1 MGILQLW
8 ELAGLDRF
16 FHATPTTTP
25 DPRIVIVEINESDIK
40 KTRQWPISDA
50 TLAELLQKIKMLQPR
65 AIGLDLY
72 RDLPVGEG
80 AEALAAVL
88 QSTPNL
94 IGIQKVVPGADG
106 SVVSPPPMLSQLD
119 RVGFNDILLD
129 IDGRVR
135 RALLS
140 VRLNSGKTMHSL
152 PVRLAL
158 LYLEAKDIQLK
169 AIDQPNSGF
178 ALGKATFVPLQE
190 DAGGY
195 VHADIGGYQIL
206 LNFRNHANCW
216 SETCRPF
223 QTIPIAEVLDNR
235 VGKEI
240 MRDRIVLVSSTAE
253 SVNDRFFI
261 PFSESYFT
269 APMGVEIHAEIIS
282 QILGA
287 AIDGQPLIK
296 ILPKP
301 LEYAWILAWAI
312 AGAAWGASR
321 GGLRLLVG
329 LVMTWVA
336 LILGSYTLFLL
347 GWWLPVVPSALCLL
361 GSTILV
367 ASYVRAKEL
376 QKLIRDRII
385 AESALRV
392 SNEKFAKAFRA
403 SPDPI
408 SISDLHNG
416 RFIEVNDSFLS
427 TFGCDRDQ
435 ITNGL
440 MIESDIWVKTSERT
454 QIHHAL
460 QTNGYI
466 RNAEVCFSA
475 QGGDQIKTV
484 LFSGELLD
492 LDGRL
497 CLIAISKDITERKQ
511 AEIMRQAKDAAEAA
525 SQAKSQ
531 FIAHMSH
538 ELRTPLNAILG
549 FTGLMSHDPTLKSEN
564 LEYLGI
570 VNRSGKHLLEL
581 INNILEMS
589 KIEAG
594 QMTIQ
599 KQNFDLNQ
607 LLDSIWEMLHLKAKS
622 KNLQLIFER
631 DPELPRYIQ
640 TEETK
645 LRQVLINLLANAIKF
660 TKEGSVTLRIREVGK
675 LSSLSTIGYPI
686 STTLIFEV
694 EDTGPGI
701 PPSDLDTPL
710 FEAFVQTE
718 IGKKTNDSTGLGLS
732 ISKEIVQ
739 LLGGE
744 LTYSSTLGKGTIFRF
759 DIQVDLIDQPI
770 QTRLEKR
777 AIALEPGQISY
788 RILVVEDDLENRQV
802 LVRILTGVGLQV
814 REAINGLEAV
824 KLWQSWQPHLIWMDI
839 RMPELDGCEATQQIR
854 AEEQKWKIANRE
866 APLSTLSLTQLPVP
880 ISKTAIIALTAIA
893 FAEERSQILAAG
905 CDDIILKPFQEEEIF
920 AKMSEHLGIRYIYA
934 QSRDS
939 GKLIEKETLSPEATL
954 KLLAKMSSTWI
965 DKLNIAATKA
975 DADLIAELLQQEP
988 VLDLI
993 LGNTLLDWT
1002 DNYQFERIIDLTTQV
1017 RHE

>member
-1 MGILQLW
+1 MGVLQLW

-16 FHATPTTTP
+16 FHAKPTTTT

-50 TLAELLQKIKMLQPR
+50 TLAELLQKIKVLQPR

-80 AEALAAVL
+80 AEALTEVL

-94 IGIQKVVPGADG
+94 IGIQKVVPGVDG
-106 SVVSPPPMLSQLD
+106 AVVSPSPVLSQFD

-152 PVRLAL
+152 SARLAL
-158 LYLEAKDIQLK
+158 LYLETKDIKLK

-216 SETCRPF
+216 GETCRPF
-223 QTIPIAEVLDNR
+223 LTIPIAEVLESR

-261 PFSESYFT
+261 PSSESYFT

-282 QILGA
+282 QILSA
-287 AIDGQPLIK
+287 AIDGEPLIK

-301 LEYAWILAWAI
+301 LEYAWILVWAI

-321 GGLRLLVG
+321 GLKLLVG
-329 LVMTWVA
+329 IAMTWVA
-336 LILGSYTLFLL
+336 LILGAYALFFL
-347 GWWLPVVPSALCLL
+347 GWWLPVVPSALSLL
-361 GSTILV
+361 GSTVLV

-376 QKLIRDRII
+376 QKLIRDRMI

-408 SISDLHNG
+408 SISDLDNG

-435 ITNGL
+435 ITNGF
-440 MIESDIWVKTSERT
+440 MIESDIWVNASERV

-475 QGGDQIKTV
+475 KGGDQIKTV

-549 FTGLMSHDPTLKSEN
+549 FTGLMSHDPTLKPEN

-594 QMTIQ
+594 QMTLQ

-631 DPELPRYIQ
+631 DPGLPCYIQ
-640 TEETK
+640 SEETK

-660 TKEGSVTLRIREVGK
+660 TKEGSVTLRIREVSK

-718 IGKKTNDSTGLGLS
+718 IGKRTNDSTGLGLS

-759 DIQVDLIDQPI
+759 DIQVDLINQPI
-770 QTRLEKR
+770 QTRLEQR
-777 AIALEPGQISY
+777 AIALEPGQTSY

-866 APLSTLSLTQLPVP
+866 APLPTQLPVP
-880 ISKTAIIALTAIA
+880 VPRTAIIALTAIA

-934 QSRDS
+934 QTRDP
-939 GKLIEKETLSPEATL
+939 GKLIEKEPLTHDATL
-954 KLLAKMSSTWI
+954 KLLAKMPSTWI

-988 VLDLI
+988 VLDPI